1 MRTFGRG
8 SPPGRAR
15 GWIASEMN
23 FGRGPNRRCT
33 QHGEA
38 FIIDPARQRNQA
50 RGVLTGVQFHWC
62 HRVGG
67 RFPPGP
73 MLALLGCLFPLLLAA
88 TPMNEHVILLH
99 GLCRTSASMT
109 KMERALTQ
117 AGYHVWNIDYP
128 SRTNTV
134 AGLSESVVP
143 AAIRECRKTG
153 AERVHFVGHSLG
165 AILIRDYLAR
175 HEVAEVGRVVMLGPP
190 NRGSEVVDKLGSWW
204 LFRKIN
210 GPAGCELGTTPDSAP
225 NRIAPLHSN
234 IAVGIIAGNRS
245 INWINSLM
253 IPGPDDGKVSV
264 DRTRLKD
271 ATGHLVLR
279 TAHPFLMKNAIAI
292 QQTIRFLR
300 DGQFER

>member
-1 MRTFGRG
+1 MLIFDPKSLQRQATDMSASSGSGIKWRAITPGALGR
-8 SPPGRAR
+8 
-15 GWIASEMN
+15 WI
-23 FGRGPNRRCT
+23 T
-33 QHGEA
+33 
-38 FIIDPARQRNQA
+38 
-50 RGVLTGVQFHWC
+50 L
-62 HRVGG
+62 
-67 RFPPGP
+67 
-73 MLALLGCLFPLLLAA
+73 LALILSSTAQSAP
-88 TPMNEHVILLH
+88 PMNEHVILLH

-117 AGYHVWNIDYP
+117 AGYRVWNIDYP

-134 AGLSESVVP
+134 AGLSESVLP
-143 AAIRECRKTG
+143 AAIRDCRKAG
-153 AERVHFVGHSLG
+153 AERIHFVGHSLG

-175 HEVAEVGRVVMLGPP
+175 HELAEVGRVVMLGPP

-210 GPAGCELGTTPDSAP
+210 GPAGSELGTAPDSAP

-279 TAHPFLMKNAIAI
+279 TAHPFLMKNSIAI
-292 QQTIRFLR
+292 KQTIRFLR